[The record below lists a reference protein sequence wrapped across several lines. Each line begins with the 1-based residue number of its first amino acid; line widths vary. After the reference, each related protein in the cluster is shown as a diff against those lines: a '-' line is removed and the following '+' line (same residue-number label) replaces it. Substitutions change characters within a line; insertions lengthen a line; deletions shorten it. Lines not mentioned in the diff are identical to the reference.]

1 MSSET
6 LPTVKTQVPVVV
18 GVYELG
24 YPGFRKYVVFVDT
37 VELQVDVEIIQQT
50 PNPAAQF
57 PSAVPLFV
65 VHSEEV

>member
-1 MSSET
+1 M
-6 LPTVKTQVPVVV
+6 
-18 GVYELG
+18 
-24 YPGFRKYVVFVDT
+24 VFVDT
-37 VELQVDVEIIQQT
+37 VELQVDVEIIPDKTIFTEMVTKTQHIQQT